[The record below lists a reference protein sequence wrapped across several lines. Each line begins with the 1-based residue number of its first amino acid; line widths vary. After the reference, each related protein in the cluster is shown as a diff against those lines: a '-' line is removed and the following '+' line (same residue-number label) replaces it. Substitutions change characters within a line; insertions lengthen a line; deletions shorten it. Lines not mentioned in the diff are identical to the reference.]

1 MFSWRVIERN
11 TSQGATEMNVLR
23 RVVGEDA
30 LGFFSEHATVDA
42 EHGTRHYSYVDTSVQ
57 SGKTYA
63 YRIKSV
69 NGAGSS
75 KKTPREE
82 VAIPKPGPTKRR
94 TTHRGALA
102 LMSR

>member
-1 MFSWRVIERN
+1 MLSWRVIERN
-11 TSQGATEMNVLR
+11 SSQGATEMNVLR
-23 RVVGEDA
+23 PVVGEDA
-30 LGFFSEHATVDA
+30 LGSLSEHATVDA

-82 VAIPKPGPTKRR
+82 IGIP
-94 TTHRGALA
+94 
-102 LMSR
+102 